1 MSPHRKGT
9 YGLSNGITDH
19 YNTELNINNA
29 LILRLC
35 ASFDRCVFI
44 FGKYR
49 LPSIRAPPVSD
60 FETVCNFKI
69 PKRRISTMSVHNN
82 KIKIK
87 KILGHKRWNEI
98 EVEEG
103 SVEHQEIIVW
113 NKAMNYTINQ
123 DRKEVRKQNERAET
137 EISSDALYDESGY
150 EIPDVDSLSPSEFYM
165 VNARNEELRKAIE
178 QLTPRQQE
186 MVRLVFW
193 EGKTQHELCDIYHI
207 KEQAVSNAMQRIYS
221 ALRKILEKDKNF
233 FH

>member
-1 MSPHRKGT
+1 
-9 YGLSNGITDH
+9 
-19 YNTELNINNA
+19 
-29 LILRLC
+29 
-35 ASFDRCVFI
+35 
-44 FGKYR
+44 
-49 LPSIRAPPVSD
+49 
-60 FETVCNFKI
+60 
-69 PKRRISTMSVHNN
+69 MSVHNN

-103 SVEHQEIIVW
+103 SVEHKEIIAW

-123 DRKEVRKQNERAET
+123 DRKEVRKQNKCAET

-193 EGKTQHELCDIYHI
+193 EDE
-207 KEQAVSNAMQRIYS
+207 
-221 ALRKILEKDKNF
+221 
-233 FH
+233 

>member
-1 MSPHRKGT
+1 M
-9 YGLSNGITDH
+9 
-19 YNTELNINNA
+19 
-29 LILRLC
+29 
-35 ASFDRCVFI
+35 
-44 FGKYR
+44 
-49 LPSIRAPPVSD
+49 
-60 FETVCNFKI
+60 
-69 PKRRISTMSVHNN
+69 
-82 KIKIK
+82 
-87 KILGHKRWNEI
+87 
-98 EVEEG
+98 EEG
-103 SVEHQEIIVW
+103 SVEHKEIIVW

-123 DRKEVRKQNERAET
+123 NRKEVRKQNERAET

-193 EGKTQHELCDIYHI
+193 EGKTQRELCDIYHI

-233 FH
+233 FN